1 MIDIHPWQRGPRELL
16 QFAITAYASPDEAG
30 RRISF
35 LLMDVCVET
44 TLRTFLGLP
53 VKISGSAKGYL
64 DLKQYVNGKFHD
76 LTKGIEAAAPGRI
89 PDNELHH
96 LRFYHNVRNRLYHEG
111 NGITIPE
118 EHVRGYGTL
127 AAKLLK
133 ELLEIDGHA
142 MLPRAWKQA
151 DLTQVH
157 SLDEMRRELER
168 ELDQFEN
175 AINAVMEK
183 VAPKMVYPSTIRRL
197 KELAD
202 FSITTFGADL
212 RSFHDL
218 INKNLTDE
226 KAREWLL
233 KFLADDLS
241 YDPPNVVSN
250 SQLIMEL
257 GKNPTAFYSFLIGM
271 QFIPLEEISMDTL
284 DNWDDISFIQ
294 QDEYSILG
302 IYESAKYLLE
312 MLRDK
317 HWLGMSETK
326 LLERCKDLR
335 DKLKTI
341 SPKVAGLHLPN

>member
-1 MIDIHPWQRGPRELL
+1 MIDIHPWQRGPRELF

-35 LLMDVCVET
+35 LLIDVCVET
-44 TLRTFLGLP
+44 ALRTFLGLP
-53 VKISGSAKGYL
+53 VKISGSAKGYPV
-64 DLKQYVNGKFHD
+64 LKQYANGKFHD

-96 LRFYHNVRNRLYHEG
+96 IRFYHNVRNHLYHEG

-142 MLPRAWKQA
+142 MLPRVWKQV
-151 DLTQVH
+151 DPTQSH
-157 SLDEMRRELER
+157 SLDEMRGDLER
-168 ELDQFEN
+168 ELNRFEH

-183 VAPKMVYPSTIRRL
+183 IAPKMVYPSTICRL

-202 FSITTFGADL
+202 FTIATFGANL
-212 RSFHDL
+212 ESFRDL

-226 KAREWLL
+226 KAREWLS

-241 YDPPNVVSN
+241 SDSPQVISN

-257 GKNPTAFYSFLIGM
+257 AKDPTAFYSFLVGM
-271 QFIPLEEISMDTL
+271 QFVPLDDISMDTL
-284 DNWDDISFIQ
+284 DKWDDISFIQ
-294 QDEYSILG
+294 QAEYSILG
-302 IYESAKYLLE
+302 VYESAKFFFE

-317 HWLGMSETK
+317 H
-326 LLERCKDLR
+326 
-335 DKLKTI
+335 
-341 SPKVAGLHLPN
+341 

>member
-1 MIDIHPWQRGPRELL
+1 MIDSHPWQRGPRELF

-35 LLMDVCVET
+35 LLIDVCVET

-53 VKISGSAKGYL
+53 VKISGSGKEYS
-64 DLKQYVNGKFHD
+64 DLKQYANGTFHN
-76 LTKGIEAAAPGRI
+76 LTKGVEAAAPGRI
-89 PDNELHH
+89 PDDELHH

-133 ELLEIDGHA
+133 ELLGIDGHA
-142 MLPRAWKQA
+142 LLSHAWKQV
-151 DLTQVH
+151 DPTQSH
-157 SLDEMRRELER
+157 ALDEMRRDLER
-168 ELDQFEN
+168 ELDQFKH

-183 VAPKMVYPSTIRRL
+183 IAPKMVYPSTIRRL

-202 FSITTFGADL
+202 FTITTFGSDL
-212 RSFHDL
+212 GSFRDL
-218 INKNLTDE
+218 INKNLTNQ

-241 YDPPNVVSN
+241 YDSPQVIAN

-257 GKNPTAFYSFLIGM
+257 AKDSTAFYSFLVGM
-271 QFIPLEEISMDTL
+271 QFVPIEDISMDTL
-284 DNWDDISFIQ
+284 DHWDDISFIQ
-294 QDEYSILG
+294 QAEYSILG
-302 IYESAKYLLE
+302 VYESAKHFFE
-312 MLRDK
+312 ILRDK
-317 HWLGMSETK
+317 HWFGMSETE

-335 DKLKTI
+335 DKLKMI

>member
-1 MIDIHPWQRGPRELL
+1 MIDIHPWQRGPRELF

-35 LLMDVCVET
+35 LLIDVCVET

-53 VKISGSAKGYL
+53 VKISGSAKGYS
-64 DLKQYVNGKFHD
+64 DLKQYVGGKFHD
-76 LTKGIEAAAPGRI
+76 LIKGIEAAAPERI
-89 PDNELHH
+89 PDDELHH
-96 LRFYHNVRNRLYHEG
+96 LRFYHNARNRLYHEG

-151 DLTQVH
+151 DPTQAH
-157 SLDEMRRELER
+157 SLDELRRDLER
-168 ELDQFEN
+168 ELDQFEH

-183 VAPKMVYPSTIRRL
+183 LAPKMVYPSTIRRL

-202 FSITTFGADL
+202 FNITTFGVDL
-212 RSFHDL
+212 QSFRDL
-218 INKNLTDE
+218 ISQNITDD

-241 YDPPNVVSN
+241 YDSPQVISN

-257 GKNPTAFYSFLIGM
+257 AKDPTAFYSFLVGM
-271 QFIPLEEISMDTL
+271 QFVPLEDISMDTI
-284 DNWDDISFIQ
+284 DKWDDISFIQ
-294 QDEYSILG
+294 QDDYSILG
-302 IYESAKYLLE
+302 VYESAKFFFE
-312 MLRDK
+312 MLRDR
-317 HWLGMSETK
+317 HWLGMSETQ
-326 LLERCKDLR
+326 LLERCKELR
-335 DKLKTI
+335 DKLKMI
-341 SPKVAGLHLPN
+341 SPKLAGLLLPS